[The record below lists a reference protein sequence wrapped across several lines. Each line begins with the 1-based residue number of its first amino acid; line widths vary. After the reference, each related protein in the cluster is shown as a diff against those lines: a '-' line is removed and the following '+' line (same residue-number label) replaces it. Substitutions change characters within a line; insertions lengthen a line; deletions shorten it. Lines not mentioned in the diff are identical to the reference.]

1 MNIEIRKPE
10 SKEELFQAQKA
21 KNEAW
26 GFLPGLDTTEKDE
39 EGRYPKGSIMPV
51 YENFPEGFLTA
62 FADGEGAGNF
72 TLIRMNYDIKNPPR
86 VSWEELTAAGTG
98 SNVVRDGDTLYGS
111 SLGVSPRFR
120 GQNIGAMLVNRALRK
135 TVELGCRQF
144 VLGCRIPDYS
154 RYSDIPV
161 EQYITLKRKDG
172 EYLDRELRFYSRCG
186 LRFLKP
192 LPDYMVGDWADPDSL
207 NYGVLSIWNNPF
219 YGNKK

>member
-26 GFLPGLDTTEKDE
+26 GFLPDLDTAEKDAD
-39 EGRYPKGSIMPV
+39 GNYPKGSIMPIYV
-51 YENFPEGFLTA
+51 NFPEGFLTA
-62 FADGEGAGNF
+62 FVDGEGAGNF
-72 TLIRMNYDIKNPPR
+72 TLLRMNYDIQNPPH

-98 SNVVRDGDTLYGS
+98 NNVVKDGNTLYGC

-120 GQNIGAMLVNRALRK
+120 GQNIGAMLVYHALKR

-154 RYSDIPV
+154 RYSAIPID
-161 EQYITLKRKDG
+161 EYITLKRQDG

-219 YGNKK
+219 YKK